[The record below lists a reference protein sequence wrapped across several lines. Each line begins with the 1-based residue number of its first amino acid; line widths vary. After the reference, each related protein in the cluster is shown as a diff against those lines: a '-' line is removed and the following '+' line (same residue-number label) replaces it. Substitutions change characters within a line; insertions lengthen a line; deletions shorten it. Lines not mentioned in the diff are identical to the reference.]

1 MKIIRSVFGITD
13 MRKRSFTGLC
23 FLSFVRGIFY
33 ILYINYIKE
42 MMNCL
47 INRQFQEAYLSTGL
61 FILFALLQLT
71 VKCIFDLLRNRE
83 QAALEAHVKKKY
95 FDKLSRA
102 KLSELYQFSTS
113 DILTRFDAEISQIV
127 TFNVVTLMDIFSD
140 ALMLSFIIIY
150 IGANNAFLLSFLLL
164 TPFIILLTKRFGAK
178 SRKEYKEGQDALID
192 RNELAKNI
200 IDYSDNIR
208 AYSAERFF
216 MTKYHRQECR
226 FTKHKR
232 KEAFYNRIFWLA
244 NIAGYQCI
252 YMLFYIVGG
261 FLAFVG
267 MFEFGIIVSLFVL
280 LDPLIVMIQSLADIS
295 PAFYKAGVSI
305 DFYNDIIGLQDVADK
320 MTIPVT
326 NECQIAF
333 DHLHYSYK
341 NKKTG
346 PSAPVL
352 ENITMKF
359 GTGQKIAV
367 IGESGSGKST
377 LLKLLMGYDD
387 RYEGA
392 IYINNIEARNLDLEI
407 RKTIFSYLPQEERF
421 LNETIEDNIDK
432 MVDADLDGSKMHAK
446 MRYYAAMAEV
456 DKEIQGFANSYQT
469 VMENGGQNISTGQ
482 KQRICLLMYLIK
494 ERPMLLLDESF
505 SAVDPDTMLKIIDNM
520 SNQKKCGML
529 VVMHTVYEAVLSRFD
544 SIIIM
549 ENGRIV
555 SSGEYDAVKHSPC
568 YQKLEKI

>member
-261 FLAFVG
+261 FLAFGG
-267 MFEFGIIVSLFVL
+267 MFEFGIIISLFVL
-280 LDPLIVMIQSLADIS
+280 LDPLIIMIQALANIS

-305 DFYNDIIGLQDVADK
+305 DFYNDIADLQDVTDK
-320 MTIPVT
+320 TAFLPSDD
-326 NECQIAF
+326 CQIAF
-333 DHLHYSYK
+333 EHLNYSYQ
-341 NKKTG
+341 NRESG
-346 PSAPVL
+346 IPVPVL

-359 GTGQKIAV
+359 GIGQKIAV

-387 RYEGA
+387 KYEG
-392 IYINNIEARNLDLEI
+392 IISINNIEARDLDLKILKEL
-407 RKTIFSYLPQEERF
+407 FSYLPQEERF
-421 LNETIEDNIDK
+421 LNETIEENVLNMID
-432 MVDADLDGSKMHAK
+432 AELDGSK
-446 MRYYAAMAEV
+446 MRYYAAMAEI
-456 DKEIQGFANSYQT
+456 DKDIQGFADSYQT
-469 VMENGGQNISTGQ
+469 MMEDGGQNISTGQ
-482 KQRICLLMYLIK
+482 RQRICLLMALIK

-505 SAVDPDTMLKIIDNM
+505 SAVDPDTMLKIIDNI
-520 SNQKKCGML
+520 SEQKKCGM
-529 VVMHTVYEAVLSRFD
+529 VVIMHTVYEAVLSRFD

-555 SSGEYDAVKHSPC
+555 SSGEYNVVRHSIH
-568 YQKLEKI
+568 YQKLKKI